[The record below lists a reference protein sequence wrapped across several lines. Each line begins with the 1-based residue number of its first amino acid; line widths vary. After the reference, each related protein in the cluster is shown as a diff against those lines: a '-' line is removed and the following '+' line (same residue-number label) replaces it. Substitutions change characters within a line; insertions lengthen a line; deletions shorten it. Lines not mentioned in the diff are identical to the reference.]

1 MTAQPECSWRV
12 SNRTGR
18 VPSQADPDSSG
29 TVGVTNDGRGD
40 DVVADLA
47 SETDIGGSRA
57 GTRRAHRTLGALIGA
72 VGALGVAASAYL
84 DWFAGQMPTEIPLQ
98 RLFDTEVSGTAGG
111 YWTSMA
117 APLALAGVIGVLG
130 AVLRSAGHY
139 HRRPARPLDAG
150 ALDPPA
156 GHRPVSRG
164 PARATTRWAC
174 GSAWRA
180 WSFSPAASC
189 SWAVLRSRSRQRPM
203 RLATSSTAWPPIAEV
218 P

>member
-1 MTAQPECSWRV
+1 
-12 SNRTGR
+12 
-18 VPSQADPDSSG
+18 
-29 TVGVTNDGRGD
+29 VGVTNDGRGD

-98 RLFDTEVSGTAGG
+98 RLFDTEVSGTAGA

-130 AVLRSAGHY
+130 AVLRSRLVITIAGLLGLSTLVLWILLQAIDLSPEDLRASDY
-139 HRRPARPLDAG
+139 EVGLWVCVASLVVLTG
-150 ALDPPA
+150 GVLLMGSPP
-156 GHRPVSRG
+156 VEE
-164 PARATTRWAC
+164 
-174 GSAWRA
+174 
-180 WSFSPAASC
+180 SPAPDEAGD
-189 SWAVLRSRSRQRPM
+189 QQD
-203 RLATSSTAWPPIAEV
+203 RLSTEG
-218 P
+218 

>member
-1 MTAQPECSWRV
+1 M
-12 SNRTGR
+12 
-18 VPSQADPDSSG
+18 PSQADPDSSG

-98 RLFDTEVSGTAGG
+98 RLFDTEVSGTAGA

-130 AVLRSAGHY
+130 G
-139 HRRPARPLDAG
+139 
-150 ALDPPA
+150 
-156 GHRPVSRG
+156 
-164 PARATTRWAC
+164 
-174 GSAWRA
+174 
-180 WSFSPAASC
+180 
-189 SWAVLRSRSRQRPM
+189 VLRSRLVITIAGLLGLSTLVLWILLQAIDLSPEDLHASDYQAGLWVCVAGLVVLTGGVLLMGGPPVEESPAPDEAGDQQRRP
-203 RLATSSTAWPPIAEV
+203 AIDS
-218 P
+218 

>member
-1 MTAQPECSWRV
+1 M
-12 SNRTGR
+12 
-18 VPSQADPDSSG
+18 PSQADPDSSG

-98 RLFDTEVSGTAGG
+98 RLFDTEVSGTAGA

-130 AVLRSAGHY
+130 AVLRSRLVITIAGLLGLSTLVLWILLQAIDLSPEDLHATDY
-139 HRRPARPLDAG
+139 QVGLWVCVAGLVVLTGGRRAGSTRLHPACRSVALHRIRCDRPARARL
-150 ALDPPA
+150 PA
-156 GHRPVSRG
+156 SIRR
-164 PARATTRWAC
+164 
-174 GSAWRA
+174 
-180 WSFSPAASC
+180 
-189 SWAVLRSRSRQRPM
+189 
-203 RLATSSTAWPPIAEV
+203 
-218 P
+218 

>member
-1 MTAQPECSWRV
+1 M
-12 SNRTGR
+12 
-18 VPSQADPDSSG
+18 PSQADPDSSG

-98 RLFDTEVSGTAGG
+98 RLFDTEVSGTAGA

-130 AVLRSAGHY
+130 AVLRSRLVITIAGLLGLSTLVLWILLQAIDLSPEDLHASDY
-139 HRRPARPLDAG
+139 QVGLWVCVAGLVVLTGGVLLMGSPPVEESPAPDEAGDQQHRPAID
-150 ALDPPA
+150 
-156 GHRPVSRG
+156 S
-164 PARATTRWAC
+164 
-174 GSAWRA
+174 
-180 WSFSPAASC
+180 
-189 SWAVLRSRSRQRPM
+189 
-203 RLATSSTAWPPIAEV
+203 
-218 P
+218 

>member
-1 MTAQPECSWRV
+1 M
-12 SNRTGR
+12 
-18 VPSQADPDSSG
+18 PSQADPDSSG

-98 RLFDTEVSGTAGG
+98 RLFDTEVSGTAGA

-130 AVLRSAGHY
+130 ALYCAHGWSLPSPACSAS
-139 HRRPARPLDAG
+139 RRWCSGSSCRPSTCL
-150 ALDPPA
+150 P
-156 GHRPVSRG
+156 RTCT
-164 PARATTRWAC
+164 RATTRWAC

-203 RLATSSTAWPPIAEV
+203 RLATSSTARPPIAEV
-218 P
+218 PLTAARAGCAARTA